1 LEERGVVASNLS
13 LFLIYFIKILNE
25 LVMNYKFEWDINK
38 AHTNLL
44 KHKISFESAVSVF
57 RDERAIS
64 IFDDEHSDDEERW
77 LTIGMDEVT
86 RTLVVIH
93 TFISIDKNNYH
104 IRLISARKATKKEQE
119 IYNKG

>member
-1 LEERGVVASNLS
+1 
-13 LFLIYFIKILNE
+13 
-25 LVMNYKFEWDINK
+25 MNYNFEWDKNK

-44 KHKISFESAVSVF
+44 KHKISFEGATSVF
-57 RDERAIS
+57 RDEQAIYVA
-64 IFDDEHSDDEERW
+64 DEEHSDNEERW

-93 TFISIDKNNYH
+93 TYISIDENNCN

-119 IYNKG
+119 IYRKG